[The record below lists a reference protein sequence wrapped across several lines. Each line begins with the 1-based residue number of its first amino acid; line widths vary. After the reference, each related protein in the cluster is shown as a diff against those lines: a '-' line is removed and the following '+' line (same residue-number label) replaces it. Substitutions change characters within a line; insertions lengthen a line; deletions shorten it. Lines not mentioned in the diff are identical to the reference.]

1 MTQLL
6 LLLVLLLILLLLQ
19 VVFVPLSTT
28 GQFFAVS
35 LGGAAVEAAHAPLY
49 LLPQLL
55 RDNRLPVRAQLV
67 AGPLPVPLP
76 VGFTG
81 R

>member
-1 MTQLL
+1 MLIQLL
-6 LLLVLLLILLLLQ
+6 LLLLQ

-35 LGGAAVEAAHAPLY
+35 LGGAAAEEAYAPLY

-55 RDNRLPVRAQLV
+55 RNNRLPVRVQLV
-67 AGPLPVPLP
+67 AGPLPAPLP
-76 VGFTG
+76 LGFTG